1 MRKYISVLA
10 LDVRCTIYKILGVI
24 ILMSGA
30 QLGNFYRVLQRN
42 LARWNQYNY
51 NMDPSEYN
59 MLILTFEQA
68 IEEGYI
74 QFFFG
79 AMVVF
84 VCAIL
89 IWGCSEHGK
98 VRSRFL
104 LWRLRIERRQVY
116 VVWSI
121 YRTFIIALVIAW
133 QLLLVVIMNEMYQSI
148 IANEMAPQ
156 SLFLAF
162 YRNLFLHSLLPLSDV
177 FGMVWLSIFVVLCG
191 MGTAYIGYRDI
202 TEHQSA
208 CSAVLGVM
216 AYATLFVTV
225 GILSEVR
232 WLAVLTVIVAFIT
245 IICMIISVKGS
256 LGAHYDG

>member
-10 LDVRCTIYKILGVI
+10 LDVRGTIYKILGVL
-24 ILMSGA
+24 ILMSAA
-30 QLGNFYRVLQRN
+30 QLGNFYRVLKGN
-42 LARWNQYNY
+42 LARWEQYNY
-51 NMDPSEYN
+51 DLKKYKQ
-59 MLILTFEQA
+59 LILSFEQA
-68 IEEGYI
+68 IEESYI
-74 QFFFG
+74 QYFFG

-98 VRSRFL
+98 VRSKFL

-116 VVWSI
+116 LVWSI
-121 YRTFIIALVIAW
+121 YRTFMIALVIAW
-133 QLLLVVIMNEMYQSI
+133 QLLLVVAMNEMYQSI

-162 YRNLFLHSLLPLSDV
+162 YRNLFLHSLLPLSDI
-177 FGMVWLSIFVVLCG
+177 FGVVWLSVFIVLCG

-216 AYATLFVTV
+216 AYGTLFVTV
-225 GILSEVR
+225 GILSELR
-232 WLAVLTVIVAFIT
+232 WLSVLTVIVALIT
-245 IICMIISVKGS
+245 IICMAISVKGS
-256 LGAHYDG
+256 LGEHYDG

>member
-1 MRKYISVLA
+1 MKKYLSVLA
-10 LDVRCTIYKILGVI
+10 LDVRCTIYKILGVL

-30 QLGNFYRVLQRN
+30 QLAVFYRVLRGN

-51 NMDPSEYN
+51 NMDLNEYN
-59 MLILTFEQA
+59 MLIITFEQA
-68 IEEGYI
+68 IEESYI
-74 QFFFG
+74 QYFFG

-98 VRSRFL
+98 VRSKFL
-104 LWRLRIERRQVY
+104 LWRLRVERRQVY
-116 VVWSI
+116 VVWSV
-121 YRTFIIALVIAW
+121 YRTFIVALVIAW
-133 QLLLVVIMNEMYQSI
+133 QILLIVAMNEMYQHI
-148 IANEMAPQ
+148 IAYEMAPQ

-177 FGMVWLSIFVVLCG
+177 FGMVWISIFIVLCG

-216 AYATLFVTV
+216 AYATLFVAV

-232 WLAVLTVIVAFIT
+232 WLGVLTLIVALIT
-245 IICMIISVKGS
+245 IICMGISVKGS
-256 LGAHYDG
+256 LGEHYDG